1 VWLAVSRARRRR
13 GPGPESAAELSQAE
27 SARLERDLSRY
38 EL

>member
-13 GPGPESAAELSQAE
+13 GPGPEATAELSQAD